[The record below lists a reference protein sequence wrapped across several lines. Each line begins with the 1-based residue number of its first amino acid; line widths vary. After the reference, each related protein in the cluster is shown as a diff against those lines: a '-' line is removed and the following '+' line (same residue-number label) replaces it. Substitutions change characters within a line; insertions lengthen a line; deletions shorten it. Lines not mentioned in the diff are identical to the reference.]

1 MIDRIA
7 AVALAAGLSGSLL
20 VNATQAQTVAE
31 FYKGSV
37 ISLYVGS
44 GVGGGF
50 DSYARIFA
58 PHFRRH
64 IPGTPAIVI
73 KNMPGA
79 AGLTSMNFIY
89 SAAPRDGSAILASFN
104 TVVLDSLYGRENAK
118 FDPRLLGWVGSI
130 GKQTATCL
138 TWHSTPIKTIDDTR
152 SREVLVGATGDGST
166 PVSIRSCSTRCS
178 AQNSRSS
185 SATRRPA

>member
-1 MIDRIA
+1 MIDRIG

-79 AGLTSMNFIY
+79 AGL
-89 SAAPRDGSAILASFN
+89 PR
-104 TVVLDSLYGRENAK
+104 
-118 FDPRLLGWVGSI
+118 
-130 GKQTATCL
+130 
-138 TWHSTPIKTIDDTR
+138 
-152 SREVLVGATGDGST
+152 
-166 PVSIRSCSTRCS
+166 
-178 AQNSRSS
+178 
-185 SATRRPA
+185 